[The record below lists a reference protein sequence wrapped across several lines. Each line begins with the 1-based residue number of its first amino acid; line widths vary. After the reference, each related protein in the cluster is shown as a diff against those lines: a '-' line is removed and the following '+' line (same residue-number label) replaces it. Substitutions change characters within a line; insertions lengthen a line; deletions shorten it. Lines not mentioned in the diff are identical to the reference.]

1 MKTKPIVWL
10 PAAVFLAVLCS
21 KQAPQPKSQGKVVC
35 LLCDLSESTNKPEIR
50 KSYQD
55 YIRMVLDGT
64 RENDVLLAS
73 PITEKSIAERYILR
87 HAFPDFS
94 TDTDNPLYQ
103 QAQRK
108 KFDLRMQAEKDSLFG
123 VITGTL
129 FDPSLKIVKTDI
141 TSSLSAAQAVF
152 ESFAEKKRVL
162 VILSDMIEDSESYDF
177 EKENLT
183 DARIREIIRVET
195 EKGRLPSL
203 AGVHVHVAGAAAE
216 DKEHFFKVRKF
227 WMEYFKACKATLLN
241 ANYGTGLIT
250 FTE

>member
-1 MKTKPIVWL
+1 VFETG
-10 PAAVFLAVLCS
+10 AAARR
-21 KQAPQPKSQGKVVC
+21 QGKVVC
-35 LLCDLSESTNKPEIR
+35 LLCDLSESTNRPEIR

-64 RENDVLLAS
+64 LENDVLLAS
-73 PITEKSIAERYILR
+73 PITEKSIAERHILR

-94 TDTDNPLYQ
+94 SDTDNPLYQ

-108 KFDLRMQAEKDSLFG
+108 KFDLRMQAEKDSLFE
-123 VITGTL
+123 VITRTL
-129 FDPSLKIVKTDI
+129 FDPSLKIVRTDI
-141 TSSLSAAQAVF
+141 TSSLSAAQSVF
-152 ESFAEKKRVL
+152 ESFPEKKKVL

-183 DARIREIIRVET
+183 DARIREIILAET
-195 EKGRLPSL
+195 QKGRLPSM
-203 AGVHVHVAGAAAE
+203 AGIQVYVAGASAE
-216 DKEHFFKVRKF
+216 DKEHFFQVRQF

-250 FTE
+250 FSE